1 MGRQQDPAGVLMP
14 KQSEGL
20 FTKKRTSGRRGSAG
34 GLSGEMVEGGSAHR
48 ACCWILRLTGCDES
62 MGRQQD
68 PAGVLML
75 KQHEG
80 LFAKKLT
87 SGQAWVCGRSAGM
100 LMEDQPIG
108 PAAGSSG

>member
-1 MGRQQDPAGVLMP
+1 
-14 KQSEGL
+14 
-20 FTKKRTSGRRGSAG
+20 
-34 GLSGEMVEGGSAHR
+34 
-48 ACCWILRLTGCDES
+48 